1 MAKAKFSR
9 WLSGLIASALVAAL
23 LPAVQAQRGAKTNG
37 EWPFY
42 GGDLG
47 NTKYSPLDQINGE
60 NFNQLKIAWRWRS
73 ADGFLSMTVP
83 GGGEL
88 WANSKFI
95 FDQLTKDDPKRWRD
109 GAAPFVTNFKATPL
123 MVGGRLYLNT
133 PTSVGAAIDAR
144 TGETIWIYNPKSYEK
159 GTTTMSARWNQRG
172 VRVLDRW
179 KGGANLLGHRRWVFG
194 CCRCRKP
201 AVP

>member
-47 NTKYSPLDQINGE
+47 NTKYLFPLDQINGE

-83 GGGEL
+83 GGG
-88 WANSKFI
+88 
-95 FDQLTKDDPKRWRD
+95 
-109 GAAPFVTNFKATPL
+109 G
-123 MVGGRLYLNT
+123 
-133 PTSVGAAIDAR
+133 
-144 TGETIWIYNPKSYEK
+144 
-159 GTTTMSARWNQRG
+159 
-172 VRVLDRW
+172 
-179 KGGANLLGHRRWVFG
+179 LLGELEIHLRPAHERRS
-194 CCRCRKP
+194 
-201 AVP
+201 